1 MSRILKRPMFRKGG
15 EVMEGIMTGIKPRQ
29 NYALGDR
36 VENYR
41 NVLRAATQ
49 GASTGPDALTQFLL
63 RTGQNLIGGE
73 SAGGTKLQEIVGSTN
88 EPMENYFK
96 DLQRKAQQEKTI
108 GLQAGMLGI
117 KGQQAIDVA
126 KAKGINNLQKDY
138 SGQRA
143 YETEV
148 SKRVES
154 AGKLRSFDK
163 PNIEQRYPRATA
175 EYDTFVLRNLRTTN
189 NETGKMIAA
198 GNMGFVPY
206 DSKTGEFD
214 YNKMQAGGFYFD
226 PRIKSFVQ
234 RVPPVTDKDGTII
247 EEGGI
252 FIYDKNT
259 FEKKKLETKKK

>member
-29 NYALGDR
+29 NYALGER
-36 VENYR
+36 VEDYK

-49 GASTGPDALTQFLL
+49 GVSTGPDALTRFLL
-63 RTGQNLIGGE
+63 ELGPSLVGGE
-73 SAGGTKLQEIVGSTN
+73 SAGGTKLQEILGATQK
-88 EPMENYFK
+88 PMQNYFASLDK
-96 DLQRKAQQEKTI
+96 KAQQEKSI

-259 FEKKKLETKKK
+259 FAKKKLETKKK

>member
-29 NYALGDR
+29 NYALGER
-36 VENYR
+36 VENYK

-63 RTGQNLIGGE
+63 RTGQNLIGGQ

-96 DLQRKAQQEKTI
+96 DLQRKAQQEKSI

-117 KGQQAIDVA
+117 KGQQAMDVA
-126 KAKGINNLQKDY
+126 RAKGINNLQKDY

-154 AGKLRSFDK
+154 AGKLKSFDK

-175 EYDTFVLRNLRTTN
+175 EYDTFILRDL
-189 NETGKMIAA
+189 
-198 GNMGFVPY
+198 
-206 DSKTGEFD
+206 
-214 YNKMQAGGFYFD
+214 
-226 PRIKSFVQ
+226 
-234 RVPPVTDKDGTII
+234 
-247 EEGGI
+247 
-252 FIYDKNT
+252 
-259 FEKKKLETKKK
+259 